1 MPSRWQCCAT
11 AHPEGGARRGVLR
24 TAVRCALAA
33 LLGSP
38 GAVLAQGVRAEPA
51 PPFRFGVLPVGGAVE
66 SRTHWT
72 PLLDELGRAIGRPVS
87 MLSLTSYE
95 SLDRAIQRKEVD
107 LALLPGKLALDAV
120 TQRRMNVLAQVS
132 RHEGAPE
139 HRAVLLAR
147 KTGPALA
154 DVLARPERW
163 RLARGDTRSVSGF
176 MVPQLELFLP
186 RGIAM
191 ETRFESEIVD
201 TQQGTALAVANGDAD
216 VATNNTTDF
225 GRFKQQFPAE
235 ADRLQIIW
243 RSEPTPPALFVV
255 RREHPVALQKTL
267 QAFLEDYGRAKGPR
281 GYAEREVLK
290 SLHAA
295 LGYEAAD
302 NAALLP
308 AAALDYRLAKQQALS
323 ARWVSEAARRA
334 RLASIENRYA
344 EQAAMLRGGF

>member
-243 RSEPTPPALFVV
+243 RSEPTPPALCVV

-281 GYAEREVLK
+281 GDAEREVLK